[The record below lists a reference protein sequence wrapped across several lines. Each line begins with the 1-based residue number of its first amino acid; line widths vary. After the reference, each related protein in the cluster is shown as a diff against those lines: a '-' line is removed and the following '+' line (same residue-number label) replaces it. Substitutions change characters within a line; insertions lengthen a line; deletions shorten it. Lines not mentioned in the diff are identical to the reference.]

1 MVVEETCDT
10 DQNSSSQA
18 QSTSCTP
25 LIMATP
31 VHRNAPMDHSN
42 SKNPEPTDYIKRTL
56 LRLIQIGRIYG
67 HAPHAQWIIST
78 KKHSCCHYRQK
89 KDKYASLY
97 CPADADVGLI
107 RTCQQIY
114 HEPRGMLF
122 EINTFTLHSI
132 LLPNLQTATR
142 LWPIWKTIRKLKID
156 ACCKNLQSAT
166 QVSANNIGS
175 PRHLFPRAS
184 PDCHWVES
192 KVRYLGASKLEGG
205 RVYRAARSH
214 VLDVATRCYRS
225 ST

>member
-1 MVVEETCDT
+1 
-10 DQNSSSQA
+10 
-18 QSTSCTP
+18 
-25 LIMATP
+25 MATP

-132 LLPNLQTATR
+132 LLPNLQNATR
-142 LWPIWKTIRKLKID
+142 SWPIWKNVRKLKID
-156 ACCKNLQSAT
+156 ACCKNPNHLHKLLRTTLEHPAICLRELRLSIIGLNARSDILALQ
-166 QVSANNIGS
+166 N
-175 PRHLFPRAS
+175 
-184 PDCHWVES
+184 S
-192 KVRYLGASKLEGG
+192 KVEESELILLNNPQSMAD
-205 RVYRAARSH
+205 
-214 VLDVATRCYRS
+214 DVELLFVTGHDWRGNILPYNS
-225 ST
+225 EH